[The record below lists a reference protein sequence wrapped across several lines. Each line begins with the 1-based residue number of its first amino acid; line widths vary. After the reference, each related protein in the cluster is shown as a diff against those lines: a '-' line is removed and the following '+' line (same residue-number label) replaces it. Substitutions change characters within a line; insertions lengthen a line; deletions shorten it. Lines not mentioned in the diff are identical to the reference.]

1 MAIDA
6 RPGLH
11 WPWQRLAPVVRSRR
25 ARLAWGLLLAGLG
38 VASNLQELPVWLGI
52 PLDPSLWTA
61 ASFLAGSLPAILGL
75 LFLGGW
81 WGVVI
86 AALAWLPTLVIW
98 GHPWGWIVM
107 TAQFV
112 WLSSFLVVR
121 GEQDLAIG
129 TGRIIYCD
137 LLFWLCLGS
146 PATLLYQR
154 YVNGFLW
161 DNAIVIAIKYPVNEL
176 LVAAIG
182 YLIYVAI
189 RIGRGERKRVGLSVR
204 GLVLATVLVAIA
216 LPSFV
221 FMLVSIQQLERAMA
235 MGVQQKF
242 ELLATGLAAYSEAD
256 LDDWSEADQVA
267 LGDAHFYRLDA
278 SGRSWSSDP
287 ELFALLRRQD
297 HPVETSFITSPG
309 MQLLAPIAERV
320 RNKRWQE
327 GYLIYDYRPSLA
339 ASIQPFDDSILIIR
353 VADSTRSLELQA
365 QRRGRGML
373 LVLAAM
379 LSVAVV
385 VSDYCARRFSQ
396 EFEIVLVPISDA
408 AGSLDVSDGD
418 LQGLTADLPSLHA
431 SPIMELDIM
440 VEVLNAR
447 IHQVNRLTSDLRSA
461 NQELEDSR
469 NHVQSL
475 LALADQQM
483 HTARQIQRSFLVE
496 DSPVCGDCDLAYF
509 LKSSYEVGAD
519 WYDILRL
526 GDQLF
531 LVVADVCDKGVGS
544 ALFMSVFRSL
554 LRYTLIAE
562 FSAEQASGLRLDTPA
577 EDRLARAVGIVNQ
590 YMAQNHGGSC
600 MFATVFLAC
609 FEPSSGA
616 MSYVCAGHESPILVR
631 PSGLQDLEVT
641 GPAIGIFPNATFSSL
656 RTQLQPGDVMVA
668 YTDGLTDARSPDQT
682 SWGSEGLRNVLR
694 ELQGNGLE
702 ASVWVKAITERVY
715 AHIDREDQF
724 DDLTLMVLRAL

>member
-1 MAIDA
+1 MATDA
-6 RPGLH
+6 RLGQY
-11 WPWQRLAPVVRSRR
+11 WPWQRLTPVVRSSR

-38 VASNLQELPVWLGI
+38 VVANLQELPVWLGI

-112 WLSSFLVVR
+112 WLSSFLVAR

-146 PATLLYQR
+146 PATLLYQH

-161 DNAIVIAIKYPVNEL
+161 ANAVVIAIKYPVNEL
-176 LVAAIG
+176 LVVAIG
-182 YLIYVAI
+182 YLVYVAI
-189 RIGRGERKRVGLSVR
+189 RIGRGERRRVGLSVR

-235 MGVQQKF
+235 TGIQQKF

-256 LDDWSEADQVA
+256 LDDWGQADQVA
-267 LGDAHFYRLDA
+267 LGNADFYRLDA

-287 ELFALLRRQD
+287 DLFALLDHQD
-297 HPVETSFITSPG
+297 RLVKTSFISFPG
-309 MQLLAPIAERV
+309 MRLLTPASERI
-320 RNKRWQE
+320 RNKRWEE
-327 GYLIYDYRPSLA
+327 GYLVYDYRPSA
-339 ASIQPFDDSILIIR
+339 GGSTQSFDGTIKLIR
-353 VADSTRSLELQA
+353 VTEPTRQLVLQA

-373 LVLAAM
+373 LVLAGM

-385 VSDYCARRFSQ
+385 VSDYCARRFSR
-396 EFEIVLVPISDA
+396 EFEIVLVPISE
-408 AGSLDVSDGD
+408 AGKPLNLSDGD
-418 LQGLTADLPSLHA
+418 VQDSMADLPSLHA
-431 SPIMELDIM
+431 SPIMELDAM
-440 VEVLNAR
+440 VEVLNSR
-447 IHQVNRLTSDLRSA
+447 IHLVNQLTSDLRST
-461 NQELEDSR
+461 NQELEASR
-469 NHVQSL
+469 NRVQSL

-483 HTARQIQRSFLVE
+483 QTARQIQRSFLVE
-496 DSPVCGDCDLAYF
+496 DWPGCGDCDLAYF

-519 WYDILRL
+519 WYDVLRL
-526 GDQLF
+526 GDYLF

-554 LRYTLIAE
+554 LRYTLITE
-562 FSAEQASGLRLDTPA
+562 FSAEQSSGLRLDAPV
-577 EDRLARAVGIVNQ
+577 EDRLSRAVGIVNQ
-590 YMAQNHGGSC
+590 YMAQNHGGSS

-616 MSYVCAGHESPILVR
+616 MTYVCAGHESPMIVR
-631 PSGLQDLEVT
+631 PSGLQALDVT
-641 GPAIGIFPNATFSSL
+641 GPAIGIFANASFSSQ

-668 YTDGLTDARSPDQT
+668 YTDGLTDARSPGQK
-682 SWGSEGLRNVLR
+682 SWGSGGLRGMLL
-694 ELQGNGLE
+694 ELQGQGLE
-702 ASVWVKAITERVY
+702 ASAWVKAMTERVY
-715 AHIDREDQF
+715 AHIGTEDQF